1 MKNATPPD
9 IDPAMRNRFEAA
21 EKIRIHETTLARPAL
36 APDAETLRAHFRS
49 EVGRAQVELENPHV
63 EPRISDDDRAKA
75 TPASVLLAV
84 VPRDSGP
91 TLLVTKRHHG
101 ISFPGHWVYPGGR
114 ADENDRD
121 PIETALREAREEIG
135 LDESRV
141 EVLGRLGDYVS
152 HSGFRVA
159 PVVALVTPPFEL
171 RPQPGEVEA
180 IAEIPLARLVD
191 PKSYFIFRF
200 QDRQDRAHFAM
211 ETDQNAIML
220 TGVTVSIAI
229 GFYGEL
235 LKTHTETG

>member
-1 MKNATPPD
+1 
-9 IDPAMRNRFEAA
+9 MRNRFEAA
-21 EKIRIHETTLARPAL
+21 EKIRVHESSLARETL
-36 APDAETLRAHFRS
+36 APDADSLRRHFTS
-49 EVGRAQVELENPHV
+49 AVGRKQVELENPHL
-63 EPRISDDDRAKA
+63 EPRITDADRAKA
-75 TPASVLLAV
+75 TPASVLLAI
-84 VPRDSGP
+84 VPRETGP

-114 ADENDRD
+114 ADVGDRD
-121 PIETALREAREEIG
+121 PIHTALREAQEEIG

-159 PVVALVTPPFEL
+159 PVVALVEPPFDL

-191 PKSYFIFRF
+191 PQSYFIFRF
-200 QDRQDRAHFAM
+200 RDRQDRAHFAM
-211 ETDQNAIML
+211 ETDQTAIML

-235 LKTHTETG
+235 LKTHGAD